1 MRQFP
6 QDLRYALRMLARTPV
21 FTAVAVLSLAIG
33 IGANT
38 AIFSLVYS
46 LLLKPLPFREPARL
60 IAVWDTYLPL
70 FPKLGISPPE
80 YDALR
85 RQTGLFEQTAWYR
98 YVSTDLNLSMPGEA
112 AVELHGT
119 VISPELLPLLGV
131 APALGARLRRA
142 GAGAERDPE

>member
-1 MRQFP
+1 MDILL
-6 QDLRYALRMLARTPV
+6 QDIRYAARKLLRTPA
-21 FTAVAVLSLAIG
+21 FTIIAIATLALAIG
-33 IGANT
+33 ATT
-38 AIFSLVYS
+38 AVFSIVNGV
-46 LLLKPLPFREPARL
+46 LLKPLPFREPARL

-142 GAGAERDPE
+142 GAGAERDPG